1 MLAITVPL
9 NGKFSC
15 VVAGK
20 VIGTSKHP
28 DYFEYHYRLQDVK
41 KVCIDG
47 LTKFVRVDDQGQV
60 QSILLTEA
68 LLAKDAKAAAQPND
82 SLNDDEIAVVRD
94 AIALV
99 ARPVELVAEA
109 CQVQHDS
116 SDAAVPDAL
125 EQPAQVENKLMPTA
139 SIQAAML
146 KSKKKPARK

>member
-41 KVCIDG
+41 KVCING

-60 QSILLTEA
+60 QSILLAEA

-99 ARPVELVAEA
+99 SLPAETGA
-109 CQVQHDS
+109 SQVQHES
-116 SDAAVPDAL
+116 NEAAVPDASGKTTH
-125 EQPAQVENKLMPTA
+125 EEPELMPTA
-139 SIQAAML
+139 AIQATMS
-146 KSKKKPARK
+146 KSKKKPARR

>member
-47 LTKFVRVDDQGQV
+47 LTKFVRVDAQGQV
-60 QSILLTEA
+60 QGILLTEA

-82 SLNDDEIAVVRD
+82 SLSDDEIAVVRD

-99 ARPVELVAEA
+99 SLPAETGA
-109 CQVQHDS
+109 SQVQRES
-116 SDAAVPDAL
+116 NEATVPDATDQTTQG
-125 EQPAQVENKLMPTA
+125 EPELMPTA
-139 SIQAAML
+139 ANQATMS